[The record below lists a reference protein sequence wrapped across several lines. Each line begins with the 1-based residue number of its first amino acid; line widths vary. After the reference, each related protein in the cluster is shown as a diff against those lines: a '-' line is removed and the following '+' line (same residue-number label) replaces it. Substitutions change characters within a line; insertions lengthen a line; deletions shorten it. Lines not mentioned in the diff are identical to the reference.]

1 MIQNSNFE
9 TFPKYNI
16 IIENAFRTNESTRDS
31 IRIRRDVILFSAST
45 SIDDSVYNYN

>member
-16 IIENAFRTNESTRDS
+16 IENAFRTNEPTRDS